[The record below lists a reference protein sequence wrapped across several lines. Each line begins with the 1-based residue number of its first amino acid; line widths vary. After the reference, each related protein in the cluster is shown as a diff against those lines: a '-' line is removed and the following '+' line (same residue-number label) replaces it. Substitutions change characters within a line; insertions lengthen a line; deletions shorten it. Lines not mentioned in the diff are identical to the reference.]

1 MMKDT
6 VTYQDTAP
14 VEVDEVYD
22 MTSDSEIETL
32 PDTSYVSS
40 LLPNTL
46 SFEGG
51 MAMSQ
56 NGDTLCN
63 IRYLLAWT
71 TRSRDQVLNDDVAL
85 RTRSLIRE
93 ICAIHEAKINHG
105 VVAPDYCPGRSGLS
119 FYAYSG
125 GSGQ

>member
-51 MAMSQ
+51 MAMS
-56 NGDTLCN
+56 
-63 IRYLLAWT
+63 
-71 TRSRDQVLNDDVAL
+71 
-85 RTRSLIRE
+85 
-93 ICAIHEAKINHG
+93 
-105 VVAPDYCPGRSGLS
+105 
-119 FYAYSG
+119 
-125 GSGQ
+125 

>member
-1 MMKDT
+1 VVDGSAEGSEGTGAEDMMKDT

-51 MAMSQ
+51 MAMS
-56 NGDTLCN
+56 
-63 IRYLLAWT
+63 
-71 TRSRDQVLNDDVAL
+71 
-85 RTRSLIRE
+85 
-93 ICAIHEAKINHG
+93 
-105 VVAPDYCPGRSGLS
+105 
-119 FYAYSG
+119 
-125 GSGQ
+125 